1 MQTSLIQEPSG
12 TAHSKTTRSSQHKN
26 EDRTEDSFRDRF
38 NAELYNKDGVVNKS
52 PDKISKELEEAEWLS
67 GASSGSAP
75 PSPEN
80 NFKSGES
87 ANPEIL
93 NRASQ
98 ESHSSRSASKVST
111 EDSDSQTSGSKEKA
125 EVKDTKSNAE
135 SREQTQSG
143 KNISNDEKPAQRGA
157 NITPRPA
164 LDGKNPLSH
173 GSVKVSEK
181 MLMTANSAA
190 SSTSQAISMHH
201 GTAHA
206 SSNSRSK
213 ESVNTQKLS
222 QQRNMSTNNTKQ
234 PVNAKGEAILNGPGK
249 LIRPVMAGNGSEE
262 SMSFGGSFSDG
273 KQDENSVFLDKDSGN
288 NTPNTPIQSFA
299 KTSIAGP
306 SRSSTMVE
314 SIQRIQSMVEDQVVV
329 MKSAPGQSMQV
340 MIRPD
345 ANMALTLTLQQS
357 ESNILVAA
365 KMDQSTANLLKP
377 HWEEIQ
383 RELSQQGI
391 RLGDPELGS
400 HQESPAQQDGKR
412 GQADDTNQH
421 IFPSQSQKSAL
432 KDKTPKG
439 TLHKPEPITDD
450 IDGSLVSW
458 A

>member
-1 MQTSLIQEPSG
+1 MQTSLIKEPSG
-12 TAHSKTTRSSQHKN
+12 TVPSKPNRSSQHKK
-26 EDRTEDSFRDRF
+26 EARTEDSFRDRF

-52 PDKISKELEEAEWLS
+52 PDKISKELEETAWLS

-80 NFKSGES
+80 NFKSMKPSDAG
-87 ANPEIL
+87 IL
-93 NRASQ
+93 NREGQ
-98 ESHSSRSASKVST
+98 ESHSSRSASKIST
-111 EDSDSQTSGSKEKA
+111 ETPDSQTSGAKQDA
-125 EVKDTKSNAE
+125 RAKDTKNAPE
-135 SREQTQSG
+135 SEEKTQSG
-143 KNISNDEKPAQRGA
+143 KIITNDEKATQGGA
-157 NITPRPA
+157 KITPRPA
-164 LDGKNPLSH
+164 LDGKNPLAH
-173 GSVKVSEK
+173 GSVKVSEN

-190 SSTSQAISMHH
+190 SSTSQAITTHH

-213 ESVNTQKLS
+213 ESLNTQKLS

-234 PVNAKGEAILNGPGK
+234 PVNAKGEANLNGPDK

-262 SMSFGGSFSDG
+262 SMSFGSSFSEG
-273 KQDENSVFLDKDSGN
+273 KQEENSVFLDKDSGN
-288 NTPNTPIQSFA
+288 NTQVQFFT

-306 SRSSTMVE
+306 SKSSTMVD
-314 SIQRIQSMVEDQVVV
+314 SIQRIQSMIEEQVVV
-329 MKSAPGQSMQV
+329 MKSAPDSSMQV

-345 ANMALTLTLQQS
+345 ANMALTLTLQQG

-391 RLGDPELGS
+391 QLGDPEMDS
-400 HQESPAQQDGKR
+400 HQESPANHGGKR
-412 GQADDTNQH
+412 GQTDDSNQD
-421 IFPSQSQKSAL
+421 IFPRQSQKSAL
-432 KDKTPKG
+432 KDKTPKES
-439 TLHKPEPITDD
+439 LHKQESN
-450 IDGSLVSW
+450 IDLMESTLVSW

>member
-52 PDKISKELEEAEWLS
+52 PDEISKELEEAEWLS

-288 NTPNTPIQSFA
+288 NTPIQSFA

-391 RLGDPELGS
+391 QLGDPEMDS
-400 HQESPAQQDGKR
+400 HQESPANHGGKR
-412 GQADDTNQH
+412 GQTDDSNQD
-421 IFPSQSQKSAL
+421 IFPRQSQKSAL
-432 KDKTPKG
+432 KDKTQKES
-439 TLHKPEPITDD
+439 LHKQESN
-450 IDGSLVSW
+450 IDLMEGTLVSW

>member
-1 MQTSLIQEPSG
+1 MQTSLIQESPG
-12 TAHSKTTRSSQHKN
+12 TAHSKATRSSQHQK

-52 PDKISKELEEAEWLS
+52 PDKISKELEEAAWLS

-87 ANPEIL
+87 ADPEVL
-93 NRASQ
+93 NRASK

-125 EVKDTKSNAE
+125 ESKDIKSNAG

-157 NITPRPA
+157 NITPRPV

-173 GSVKVSEK
+173 GSVKVSEN

-190 SSTSQAISMHH
+190 SSTSQAIPTHH

-213 ESVNTQKLS
+213 ESVHTQKLS
-222 QQRNMSTNNTKQ
+222 QQRNMSTNHTKQ
-234 PVNAKGEAILNGPGK
+234 PVNAKEEAILNGPGK

-273 KQDENSVFLDKDSGN
+273 KQQENTVFLDKDAGI
-288 NTPNTPIQSFA
+288 NTQIQSFA
-299 KTSIAGP
+299 KTSIEGP
-306 SRSSTMVE
+306 SKSSTMVE

-329 MKSAPGQSMQV
+329 LKSAPGQSMQV

-400 HQESPAQQDGKR
+400 HQESSAHQGDKR
-412 GQADDTNQH
+412 GQADDSNQH
-421 IFPSQSQKSAL
+421 IFASQRQKSAF
-432 KDKTPKG
+432 KDKTPEG
-439 TLHKPEPITDD
+439 ILHKPETIIDD

>member
-12 TAHSKTTRSSQHKN
+12 TAHSKTTRPSQHQK

-52 PDKISKELEEAEWLS
+52 PDEISKELEEAAWLS

-87 ANPEIL
+87 ASPEIL

-111 EDSDSQTSGSKEKA
+111 ENSDSQTSASKEK
-125 EVKDTKSNAE
+125 VDNKDIKSTAD
-135 SREQTQSG
+135 SREQTESG
-143 KNISNDEKPAQRGA
+143 KNISNVEKPTQRGA
-157 NITPRPA
+157 NITPRPV
-164 LDGKNPLSH
+164 LDGKNPLTH
-173 GSVKVSEK
+173 GSVKVSEN

-190 SSTSQAISMHH
+190 SSTSQAMPMHH

-206 SSNSRSK
+206 SSHSRSK

-222 QQRNMSTNNTKQ
+222 QQRNMSTNHTKQ
-234 PVNAKGEAILNGPGK
+234 PVNAKEEATLNGPGS

-262 SMSFGGSFSDG
+262 SMSFGSSFSDG
-273 KQDENSVFLDKDSGN
+273 KQQENTVFLDKDAGI
-288 NTPNTPIQSFA
+288 NTQIQSFA
-299 KTSIAGP
+299 KTSIEGP
-306 SRSSTMVE
+306 SKSTTMVE

-329 MKSAPGQSMQV
+329 LKSAPGQSMQV

-365 KMDQSTANLLKP
+365 KMDQSTASLLKP
-377 HWEEIQ
+377 HWEELQ

-400 HQESPAQQDGKR
+400 HQESPAHQGGKR
-412 GQADDTNQH
+412 GQADDSNPH
-421 IFPSQSQKSAL
+421 IFPGQRQKSAF
-432 KDKTPKG
+432 KDKTPEG
-439 TLHKPEPITDD
+439 ILHKPEPIIDD

>member
-12 TAHSKTTRSSQHKN
+12 TAHSKTTRSSEHKK

-52 PDKISKELEEAEWLS
+52 PDKISKELEEAAWLS

-80 NFKSGES
+80 NFKSVKPSG
-87 ANPEIL
+87 AEIL
-93 NRASQ
+93 NREGQ
-98 ESHSSRSASKVST
+98 ESHSSRSASKIST
-111 EDSDSQTSGSKEKA
+111 EDSDSQTSGAKEKAKGKDSKNAPESKEK
-125 EVKDTKSNAE
+125 
-135 SREQTQSG
+135 TQSG

-157 NITPRPA
+157 NITPRPV
-164 LDGKNPLSH
+164 LDGKNALTH
-173 GSVKVSEK
+173 GSVKVSEN

-190 SSTSQAISMHH
+190 SSTSQAIPMHH

-213 ESVNTQKLS
+213 ESLNTQKLS
-222 QQRNMSTNNTKQ
+222 QQRNMSINNTKQ
-234 PVNAKGEAILNGPGK
+234 PVNARGEANLNGPDK

-262 SMSFGGSFSDG
+262 SMSFGSSFSEG
-273 KQDENSVFLDKDSGN
+273 KQEENSVFLDKDSAN
-288 NTPNTPIQSFA
+288 NTQIQFFT

-306 SRSSTMVE
+306 SRSSTMVD
-314 SIQRIQSMVEDQVVV
+314 SIQRIQSMIEEQVVV
-329 MKSAPGQSMQV
+329 MKSAPDSSMQV

-345 ANMALTLTLQQS
+345 ANMALTLTLQQG

-391 RLGDPELGS
+391 QLGDPEMDS
-400 HQESPAQQDGKR
+400 HQESPANHGGKR
-412 GQADDTNQH
+412 GQTDDSNQD
-421 IFPSQSQKSAL
+421 IFPRQSQKSAL
-432 KDKTPKG
+432 KDKTQKES
-439 TLHKPEPITDD
+439 LHKQESN
-450 IDGSLVSW
+450 IDLMEGTLVSW